1 MDQDK
6 LRRRY
11 QSLWTGEA
19 FSALLFVAFLLWFAY
34 QDGVWQRWVARSYS
48 VGVVILILLQGIV
61 WWRVK
66 LRVLQ
71 HHQRQM
77 PMHILRAFRWWRR
90 VNWICIGSFPLVV
103 LIATQLTAQPLFSP
117 DTWLGL
123 LFLGGAVLEQ
133 INYYYVQL
141 MYDSAYDWA
150 YLRTHQR
157 LRRGT
162 IARALDPQ
170 PAT

>member
-11 QSLWTGEA
+11 HTLWTGEA
-19 FSALLFVAFLLWFAY
+19 FSALLFVAFLLWFAD
-34 QDGVWQRWVARSYS
+34 QDGVWQRWIARTYS

-66 LRVLQ
+66 LRLLQ
-71 HHQRQM
+71 QNQRPM
-77 PMHILRAFRWWRR
+77 PAAILRGFRWWRR
-90 VNWICIGSFPLVV
+90 VNWVLIGAYPLVV
-103 LIATQLTAQPLFSP
+103 LIATQMTAQPLLSP
-117 DTWLGL
+117 DTWFGL

-162 IARALDPQ
+162 IARALDPR

>member
-1 MDQDK
+1 M
-6 LRRRY
+6 
-11 QSLWTGEA
+11 WTGEA
-19 FSALLFVAFLLWFAY
+19 VSSALFAAFLLWFAY
-34 QDGVWQRWVARSYS
+34 QDGVWQRWIARTYS

-61 WWRVK
+61 WWRAK
-66 LRVLQ
+66 LRLLD
-71 HHQRQM
+71 HNQRQM
-77 PMHILRAFRWWRR
+77 SASTLQAFRWWRR
-90 VNWICIGSFPLVV
+90 TNWLFIGGFPLVA
-103 LIATQLTAQPLFSP
+103 LIATQLTQQPLASA
-117 DTWLGL
+117 DTGFGL

-162 IARALDPQ
+162 IARALDPR

>member
-11 QSLWTGEA
+11 HVLWTGEA
-19 FSALLFVAFLLWFAY
+19 FSALLFVALLLWFAD
-34 QDGVWQRWVARSYS
+34 QDGVWQRWIARTYS
-48 VGVVILILLQGIV
+48 VTVVILILLQGIV

-66 LRVLQ
+66 LRLLQ
-71 HHQRQM
+71 QHQRQI
-77 PMHILRAFRWWRR
+77 PANILRAFRRWRH
-90 VNWICIGSFPLVV
+90 VNWVLIGAYPLVV
-103 LIATQLTAQPLFSP
+103 LIATQLTAQPLFSA
-117 DTWLGL
+117 DTWFGL

-162 IARALDPQ
+162 IARALDPR
-170 PAT
+170 PTT